1 MSWVRWVRRTRRKVP
16 NRAGE
21 AAGAND
27 VVRGERIGDG
37 FRPGRRHRHRHR
49 HRRRGRGGEGKGEG
63 EGEDKG
69 GDVESGRVGDAF
81 SKRESLGDAMIMGG
95 GYHWLLVLV
104 DVGA

>member
-37 FRPGRRHRHRHR
+37 FRPGRRRRHR
-49 HRRRGRGGEGKGEG
+49 HRRRGRGGKGEGKG
-63 EGEDKG
+63 
-69 GDVESGRVGDAF
+69 GDGESGRRVFETGII
-81 SKRESLGDAMIMGG
+81 G
-95 GYHWLLVLV
+95 
-104 DVGA
+104 